1 MPVRN
6 TGYVFRRVPGSA
18 VRILIGAALLGGSV
32 TAYGF
37 FMSAHPGLWNHSDE
51 YIYWAA
57 GRMVR
62 ANPAAVYHV
71 LYGGP
76 REYRLPFTYPPFA
89 AWAFSAVAGVSFNTL
104 QVALVALNISLLPVI
119 TFLSMRLAG
128 HRAARSVAAALAI
141 AAISVWL
148 EPVYSTLFF
157 GQINLI
163 LLALILADFAIPATC
178 RWKGSLIGIAA
189 GIKLTPLIFV
199 PYLAATRRLRAA
211 AVSLLAFAATVGI
224 GFLTLP
230 AGSREYW
237 TSRVFAGPGGAQNLA
252 NQSINGVIQ
261 RLVDTPSLASTT
273 WAVLAVLTAAAGIGL
288 AAIACRRGLELAGIV
303 ICALTGLLVSPISWT
318 HHWVWVVP
326 GLTLLLAGT
335 RPATAATPGARL
347 HPGSRRAQAD
357 ARGCGHPRRRRR
369 RDRRTLYQLAPS
381 YRRPRRRLDA
391 QWPAPARSSRQQRR
405 GQLARH
411 PAHHRQRVRP
421 VRLPDAPRHHH
432 LLLRHPADRGHGTQ
446 TGTRV
451 PRAGRIRNRQPEL
464 RRHTRGFR
472 WGKNGQDSRINDGN
486 PGYVSRDPVGCAPR
500 FDVCV
505 ESTNNSY
512 APRKRR
518 DPAMARTAYHRF
530 SFAQTRSSRAQTA
543 RRASR
548 CG

>member
-1 MPVRN
+1 
-6 TGYVFRRVPGSA
+6 
-18 VRILIGAALLGGSV
+18 
-32 TAYGF
+32 
-37 FMSAHPGLWNHSDE
+37 LWNHSDE

-57 GRMVR
+57 GRTVR

-76 REYRLPFTYPPFA
+76 REYKLPFTYPPFA
-89 AWAFSAVAGVSFNTL
+89 AWAFSAVAGFSFNTL
-104 QVALVALNISLLPVI
+104 KVALVALNISLLPVI

-141 AAISVWL
+141 AAISLWL

-163 LLALILADFAIPATC
+163 LLALILADFAMPATW
-178 RWKGSLIGIAA
+178 RWKGCLIGIAA

-224 GFLTLP
+224 GFVTLP

-261 RLVDTPSLASTT
+261 RLVDTPSLAGTT
-273 WAVLAVLTAAAGIGL
+273 WAVLAILTAAAGIAL

-335 RPATAATPGARL
+335 RSASAAAPALVATPDPVARKRMLAGAAIRL
-347 HPGSRRAQAD
+347 TAVAAIVGLFTNWPRHIAALGGAWTPSGLLRLVPHGNSVED
-357 ARGCGHPRRRRR
+357 NWRGTQLIIGNAYVLFGFLTLLATTIYFCVT
-369 RDRRTLYQLAPS
+369 RRTATT
-381 YRRPRRRLDA
+381 
-391 QWPAPARSSRQQRR
+391 
-405 GQLARH
+405 
-411 PAHHRQRVRP
+411 
-421 VRLPDAPRHHH
+421 APRQE
-432 LLLRHPADRGHGTQ
+432 RAYRG
-446 TGTRV
+446 
-451 PRAGRIRNRQPEL
+451 
-464 RRHTRGFR
+464 
-472 WGKNGQDSRINDGN
+472 
-486 PGYVSRDPVGCAPR
+486 PVG
-500 FDVCV
+500 
-505 ESTNNSY
+505 SGI
-512 APRKRR
+512 
-518 DPAMARTAYHRF
+518 
-530 SFAQTRSSRAQTA
+530 
-543 RRASR
+543 ASPN
-548 CG
+548 

>member
-1 MPVRN
+1 LIFTLGRSYGYLHRFTVMPVRN
-6 TGYVFRRVPGSA
+6 TGHVFRRVPGSA

-76 REYRLPFTYPPFA
+76 REYKLPFTYPPFA

-178 RWKGSLIGIAA
+178 RWKGCLIGIAA

-335 RPATAATPGARL
+335 RPATAATPATPATPALVCTPDPVARK
-347 HPGSRRAQAD
+347 
-357 ARGCGHPRRRRR
+357 
-369 RDRRTLYQLAPS
+369 RTLAVAGIRLAAVAAIVG
-381 YRRPRRRLDA
+381 LFTN
-391 QWPAPARSSRQQRR
+391 W
-405 GQLARH
+405 
-411 PAHHRQRVRP
+411 
-421 VRLPDAPRHHH
+421 PRHIAA
-432 LLLRHPADRGHGTQ
+432 LGGAWTPSGLLRLVPHGNSVEDNWRGTQ
-446 TGTRV
+446 LIIGNAYVLFGFLTLLATTIYFCVTRRSAAAA
-451 PRAGRIRNRQPEL
+451 PKQERAY
-464 RRHTRGFR
+464 RG
-472 WGKNGQDSRINDGN
+472 
-486 PGYVSRDPVGCAPR
+486 PVG
-500 FDVCV
+500 
-505 ESTNNSY
+505 SGI
-512 APRKRR
+512 
-518 DPAMARTAYHRF
+518 
-530 SFAQTRSSRAQTA
+530 
-543 RRASR
+543 ASPS
-548 CG
+548 

>member
-1 MPVRN
+1 LIFTLGRSYGYLHRFTVMPVRN
-6 TGYVFRRVPGSA
+6 TGHVFRRVPGSA

-76 REYRLPFTYPPFA
+76 REYKLPFTYPPFA

-178 RWKGSLIGIAA
+178 RWKGCLIGIAA

-303 ICALTGLLVSPISWT
+303 ICAPPPPPPPPPPPRRWFAPRIPSRASGRSRSRASASPPSPPSSGSLPTGPVILPPSAAPGRPVACSGSFLT
-318 HHWVWVVP
+318 
-326 GLTLLLAGT
+326 
-335 RPATAATPGARL
+335 ATASRTTGA
-347 HPGSRRAQAD
+347 
-357 ARGCGHPRRRRR
+357 
-369 RDRRTLYQLAPS
+369 APS
-381 YRRPRRRLDA
+381 
-391 QWPAPARSSRQQRR
+391 SSS
-405 GQLARH
+405 A
-411 PAHHRQRVRP
+411 
-421 VRLPDAPRHHH
+421 
-432 LLLRHPADRGHGTQ
+432 
-446 TGTRV
+446 TR
-451 PRAGRIRNRQPEL
+451 
-464 RRHTRGFR
+464 T
-472 WGKNGQDSRINDGN
+472 SC
-486 PGYVSRDPVGCAPR
+486 S
-500 FDVCV
+500 
-505 ESTNNSY
+505 
-512 APRKRR
+512 
-518 DPAMARTAYHRF
+518 
-530 SFAQTRSSRAQTA
+530 
-543 RRASR
+543 AS
-548 CG
+548 